1 VADVELRV
9 GDLDAEAGEALQR
22 GGQGAAARGAA
33 DDEMALEA
41 DTVNGGAR
49 GLDDLDELD
58 GAVRLGLVV
67 LQVVVVV
74 VPRRGVELEPDNQTL
89 TRGRW
94 VHPYSLVPG
103 SAALAR
109 LNDRGR

>member
-74 VPRRGVELEPDNQTL
+74 VPGKIGLEPDNQML

-94 VHPYSLVPG
+94 VHPYSLVSG

-109 LNDRGR
+109 LNERGR